1 MNEDDKC
8 LAFYAMKINDHDAL
22 FTVTAE
28 EALEQVSIRINTC
41 DDDAYTIERV
51 DGIWDLVRRM
61 GAFEDYS
68 DEWMEDTLEV
78 VQSMITEAKA
88 KKKEEEKNE
97 RK

>member
-28 EALEQVSIRINTC
+28 DALEQISIRIKEC
-41 DDDAYTIERV
+41 DDEAYTIERV
-51 DGIWDLVRRM
+51 NGIWDLVRRM

-78 VQSMITEAKA
+78 VQSMIAEAKA
-88 KKKEEEKNE
+88 KEKEEEK
-97 RK
+97 